1 MENYNTLANCSSL
14 ISQACTVPSTTYN
27 TTTLTALQDC
37 QQLYT
42 NFKAVSASEFSVDW
56 LTGELA
62 INISPL
68 QTAGLQILTT
78 ALWLAPAGLTPI

>member
-1 MENYNTLANCSSL
+1 MAASAVENYNTLANCSSL

-56 LTGELA
+56 RA
-62 INISPL
+62 IASY
-68 QTAGLQILTT
+68 
-78 ALWLAPAGLTPI
+78 